1 MNFSQIRQQARIGN
15 HHHQMTNE
23 LPYLYFDDEKN
34 IFINTTSVG
43 FGLHLKSLGGAND
56 ETVENLN
63 KILCSL
69 PEGKDWDYQFHLKS
83 TNRVGKALEQNYKA
97 SAVLGGLFETFADN
111 EKIYATYAAK
121 HGFNSRYGD
130 TCKFDLREYETS
142 FFVSN
147 RKGSVEKLCDL
158 MESLNVSFNQV
169 GIKTIPYQ
177 PVGIIHRVRDT
188 LNFSRSATSNPDYE
202 YNELEEIYRQCL
214 AVDSEFIDSRKYL
227 ACTFTNDRYKK
238 ETGRIITYG
247 LQQLPNEF
255 YLYRLPNCFAD
266 ITQASRALT
275 CPFELSVSFKIKDT
289 SAESIENEQKI
300 RSCEKWINSP
310 MGRLMPH
317 LADEI
322 QDRKS
327 LQKGLQQNDCKVAQ
341 MSFSLSLFTDKDNF
355 KKDGNAAENAF
366 LNESLRIVPNDMSH
380 NVCLL
385 STLPFMG
392 SDGFFDDL
400 EKLGLVRTIKTSNL
414 TNFIPVVTD
423 PYSIKLGLLLPT
435 FRRSLYFF
443 DPFTA
448 GGDNFNMAIA
458 ASSGSGKSFLT
469 QAIVKSIIGRNGAAW
484 IMDKGDS
491 YWKLTKM
498 FGGVYLNH
506 KDIYLNPFT
515 HLDKIAMGED
525 FIDDNGEK
533 VNPLKQ
539 VISDIVALI
548 GIMASPT
555 EKLTPT
561 QKTAL
566 LLAVDTAYR
575 KHGSQTL
582 IDHVQSEVEEI
593 AIERDDRSIS
603 NLAFQLS
610 PYVSTGI
617 HGDIFNK
624 PSKLDPTSKLTC
636 LELDGF
642 KGDLLQPVVF
652 ALIVN
657 INQAMYLSGDRTT
670 PKLCIIEEAWKLMS
684 GKDETA
690 AEFIEEGYRTARKFK
705 GSFCAVTQSVDDYFK
720 SSGAEAAYN
729 NADIHILLRQGKG
742 FTKYVQE
749 NPKAFTPYEVNMLK
763 NFPTAKQAG
772 FSSLMLQVGGQS
784 SFHRFFAD
792 PITRAMLSTEAE
804 EFEEVSLLDKQG
816 YHIEE
821 AVMTVAKKYYAGD
834 IASFDVIKRE
844 AHKIQAEQE
853 NSYEMA

>member
-1 MNFSQIRQQARIGN
+1 MNFAQIREAARIGN

-34 IFINTTSVG
+34 IFINTTSIG

-69 PEGKDWDYQFHLKS
+69 PEGKEWDYQFHLKS
-83 TNRVGKALEQNYKA
+83 TNRVGNALEQNYQA
-97 SAVLGGLFETFADN
+97 SAVLGGLFETFAEN

-121 HGFNSRYGD
+121 HGFGSRYGD

-147 RKGSVEKLCDL
+147 RKGNIEKLCDL
-158 MESLNVSFNQV
+158 METLGVSFGQL
-169 GIKTIPYQ
+169 GIKTIPYK
-177 PVGIIHRVRDT
+177 PLGVIHRVRDT
-188 LNFSRSATSNPDYE
+188 LNFSRSAISNPEYQ

-214 AVDSEFIDSRKYL
+214 SVDSEFIDSRKFLSY
-227 ACTFTNDRYKK
+227 AFTNDRYKK
-238 ETGRIITYG
+238 ETGRIVTYG

-275 CPFELSVSFKIKDT
+275 CPFELSVNFKIKDT
-289 SAESIENEQKI
+289 SSESIENDHKI
-300 RSCEKWINSP
+300 RNCEKWISSP
-310 MGRLMPH
+310 MGRLLPH

-327 LQKGLQQNDCKVAQ
+327 LQRGLLQNDCKVAK
-341 MSFSLSLFTDKDNF
+341 MSFSLVLFTDKENM

-380 NVCLL
+380 NVSLL
-385 STLPFMG
+385 ATLPFMS

-400 EKLGLVRTIKTSNL
+400 ERLGLVRTIKTSNL

-423 PYSIKLGLLLPT
+423 PYAIKLGLLLPT

-469 QAIVKSIIGRNGAAW
+469 QAIVKSIIGRKGAAW

-506 KDIYLNPFT
+506 KDITLNPFT
-515 HLDKIAMGED
+515 HLDKIATGAE
-525 FIDDNGEK
+525 FIDDNGES

-539 VISDIVALI
+539 VISDIVSLL

-555 EKLTPT
+555 EKLSPT

-566 LLAVDTAYR
+566 LLAVDKAYE
-575 KHGSQTL
+575 KNGSSTL
-582 IDHVQSEVEEI
+582 IDHVQSEIEVIAVE
-593 AIERDDRSIS
+593 RNDRAIS
-603 NLAFQLS
+603 NLAFQLT
-610 PYVSTGI
+610 PYTTSGI
-617 HGDIFNK
+617 HGDVFNK
-624 PSKLDPTSKLTC
+624 PSKLDPTAKLTC

-684 GKDETA
+684 GKDQTA

-705 GSFCAVTQSVDDYFK
+705 GSFCAVTQSVDDFFK

-742 FTKYVQE
+742 FAKYVQE
-749 NPKAFTPYEVNMLK
+749 NPKAFTPYEVSMLK

-772 FSSLMLQVGGQS
+772 FSSLMLSVGGVS

-804 EFEEVSLLDKQG
+804 EFEAVKLLSDKG
-816 YHIEE
+816 FDIES
-821 AVMTVAKKYYAGD
+821 AVMEVAKKYYAND
-834 IASFDVIKRE
+834 IASFDSIKNE
-844 AHKIQAEQE
+844 AYRIQAEQE
-853 NSYEMA
+853 NAYEMV